1 VRHYL
6 DIDDLSPAELVA
18 VLDRSEEASRPPILA
33 GRSVGLLFQKPS
45 LRTRHSCEV
54 AVVQLGGHPLTFFG
68 QEVSPDTREPMGDIA
83 RVIGGYHAA
92 VGARVFDHAKLIEL
106 AEPDALP
113 VINLLS
119 DDAHPCQGL
128 ADLLTVRQRFGSLD
142 GRTICWIG
150 DYNNVARSLARGAAM
165 LGVEMR
171 IASPLG
177 FGPAPAEL
185 EYIRRLGGTIDA
197 GDEPAEMVKAAD
209 VVATD
214 VWTSM
219 GFENENE
226 IRRQAFAAFQ
236 VDERIMQAASP
247 DAVFMHC
254 LPAHRGEEV
263 VASVVDGPQSV
274 VFAQAHNR
282 LASFRGLLW
291 WLIEVNESP
300 ER

>member
-1 VRHYL
+1 VRHFL
-6 DIDDLSPAELVA
+6 DVDDLSPDELVA
-18 VLDRSEEASRPPILA
+18 VLDRAEVESRPPLLA

-54 AVVQLGGHPLTFFG
+54 AVIQLGGHPLTFFG
-68 QEVSPDTREPMGDIA
+68 QEVSPDTREPMSDIA
-83 RVIGGYHAA
+83 KVLGGYHAA
-92 VGARVFDHAKLIEL
+92 LGARVFDHGRLVEL
-106 AEPDALP
+106 ADTDALP

-119 DDAHPCQGL
+119 DDAHPCQAL

-142 GRTICWIG
+142 GRIICWIG
-150 DYNNVARSLARGAAM
+150 DYNNTVRSLARGAAM
-165 LGVEMR
+165 LGVELR
-171 IASPLG
+171 IASPPG
-177 FGPAPAEL
+177 YGPAPAEL
-185 EYIRRLGGTIDA
+185 DYLGQLGGSVDA
-197 GDEPAEMVKAAD
+197 GDDPAELVKGAD

-219 GFENENE
+219 GFENEDK
-226 IRRQAFAAFQ
+226 IRRDAFARYQ
-236 VDERIMQAASP
+236 VDELIMLTASP

-291 WLIEVNESP
+291 WLIETNESP
-300 ER
+300 DR